1 MRGDDTGGQEGR
13 ALTIPYLSR
22 PNLQT
27 ALLINQAPMALFAA
41 GIVIVTVGLLI
52 GISDYSATLSA
63 SLQGG
68 TFTTADIDAVAGG
81 IRTVWLASLVAFL
94 MFLAAVSMLSLWV
107 YRRVAHRLD
116 EVVSYAER
124 RLAD

>member
-1 MRGDDTGGQEGR
+1 
-13 ALTIPYLSR
+13 LTIPYLSR